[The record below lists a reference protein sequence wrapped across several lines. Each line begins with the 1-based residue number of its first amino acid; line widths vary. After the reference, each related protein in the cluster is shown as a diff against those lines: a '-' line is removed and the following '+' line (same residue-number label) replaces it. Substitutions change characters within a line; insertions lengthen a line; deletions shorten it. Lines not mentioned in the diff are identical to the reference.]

1 MGKFKIFRSDRLGRL
16 AVIRSVFAPNPPQ
29 NIFKVSLV

>member
-1 MGKFKIFRSDRLGRL
+1 MKFSVVIDLAGRQRC
-16 AVIRSVFAPNPPQ
+16 RSVFAPNPPQ